1 MIQKSTKIRNTPTH
15 NTVTLFLILRMIL
28 RSLSK
33 FIVEEK
39 KINFMILNNNFMKK
53 QKEKK
58 RKKNKKKNH

>member
-1 MIQKSTKIRNTPTH
+1 MIQKSTKIRNTRTH
-15 NTVTLFLILRMIL
+15 NTATLFLILRMIL

-39 KINFMILNNNFMKK
+39 KINFMILNNNFMEK

-58 RKKNKKKNH
+58 RKQNKKKKH